1 MKEINFKNLGITIN
15 SGELVS
21 IIGPNGSG
29 KTIFLKRICGK
40 LKNDDIFI
48 DDKSINEYS
57 LNYKRNNI
65 VCVFDDNI
73 YNTDNVKD
81 ELKFYL
87 GKLNFARKEIDNKIN
102 DFIEF
107 FNLESLINKKIINLS
122 IQDRIYI
129 KILSLLIIVPSLFC
143 IDDLLTYLNK
153 DKKIKILNY
162 IKDRSITLLNV
173 SSNMEE
179 LLFLDKVLILNK
191 GKKEVYD
198 NTINVLE
205 NESLFKELGIS
216 LPFIYDINNM
226 LKDYELINENHIVYR
241 ELVDLLWK

>member
-1 MKEINFKNLGITIN
+1 MKSITFKNLDITIN
-15 SGELVS
+15 SGELVG
-21 IIGPNGSG
+21 IIGPNASG
-29 KTIFLKRICGK
+29 KTNFLKMICGRI
-40 LKNDDIFI
+40 KNEDINI
-48 DDKSINEYS
+48 DEYNINNYS
-57 LNYKRNNI
+57 LEYKRNNI

-81 ELKFYL
+81 ELKYYL
-87 GKLNFARKEIDNKIN
+87 EKLFLNKDEIYNIIN
-102 DFIEF
+102 DFIEY
-107 FNLESLINKKIINLS
+107 FNLEDLLDKKFINLS
-122 IQDRIYI
+122 TEDRIYI
-129 KILSLLIIVPSLFC
+129 KILSLLAIVPSLFC

-162 IKDRSITLLNV
+162 IKDKNITLLSV

-179 LLFLDKVLILNK
+179 LLLLDKVLVLNK

-198 NTINVLE
+198 KTVNVLE
-205 NESLFKELGIS
+205 NENLFKELGIS

>member
-1 MKEINFKNLGITIN
+1 MQSVTFKNLDITIN
-15 SGELVS
+15 SGELVG
-21 IIGPNGSG
+21 IIGPNASG
-29 KTIFLKRICGK
+29 KTNFLKMICGRI
-40 LKNDDIFI
+40 KNEDIN
-48 DDKSINEYS
+48 INEYNINSYS
-57 LNYKRNNI
+57 LEFKRNNI

-81 ELKFYL
+81 ELKYYL
-87 GKLNFARKEIDNKIN
+87 EKLFLNNDEIDDRIK
-102 DFIEF
+102 DFIEY
-107 FNLESLINKKIINLS
+107 FNLEDLINKKFINLS
-122 IQDRIYI
+122 TEDRIYI

-162 IKDRSITLLNV
+162 IKDKNITLLSV

-179 LLFLDKVLILNK
+179 VLLFDKVLILNK
-191 GKKEVYD
+191 GKKVIYD
-198 NTINVLE
+198 KTINVLE
-205 NESLFKELGIS
+205 NENLFKELGIS

>member
-1 MKEINFKNLGITIN
+1 MKSITFKNLDITIN
-15 SGELVS
+15 SGELVG
-21 IIGPNGSG
+21 IIGPNASG
-29 KTIFLKRICGK
+29 KTNFLKMICGR
-40 LKNDDIFI
+40 LKNEDINI
-48 DDKSINEYS
+48 DEHNINNYS
-57 LNYKRNNI
+57 LEYKRNNI

-81 ELKFYL
+81 ELKYYL
-87 GKLNFARKEIDNKIN
+87 EKLFLNKDEIDNRIS
-102 DFIEF
+102 DFIEY
-107 FNLESLINKKIINLS
+107 FNLEDLIDKRFINLS
-122 IQDRIYI
+122 TEDRIYI
-129 KILSLLIIVPSLFC
+129 KILSLLAIVPSLFC

-162 IKDRSITLLNV
+162 IKDKNITLLSV

-179 LLFLDKVLILNK
+179 LLLLDKVLVLNK

-198 NTINVLE
+198 KTVKVLE
-205 NESLFKELGIS
+205 NENLFKELGIS

>member
-1 MKEINFKNLGITIN
+1 MKSITFKNLGVTIN
-15 SGELVS
+15 SGELVG
-21 IIGPNGSG
+21 IIGPNASG
-29 KTIFLKRICGK
+29 KTCFLKMICGK
-40 LKNDDIFI
+40 IKNNDINI
-48 DDKSINEYS
+48 DEHNINNYS
-57 LNYKRNNI
+57 LEYKRNNI

-81 ELKFYL
+81 ELKYYL
-87 GKLNFARKEIDNKIN
+87 EKLLINKDEIYNRLK

-107 FNLESLINKKIINLS
+107 FNLESLINKKFINLS
-122 IQDRIYI
+122 TEDRIYI

-162 IKDRSITLLNV
+162 IKDKNITLLNV
-173 SSNMEE
+173 TSNMEE
-179 LLFLDKVLILNK
+179 LLLLDKVLVLNK

-198 NTINVLE
+198 KTISVLE

>member
-1 MKEINFKNLGITIN
+1 MKSITFKNLGITIN
-15 SGELVS
+15 SGELIG

-29 KTIFLKRICGK
+29 KTNFLKMICGRI
-40 LKNDDIFI
+40 KNDDINI
-48 DDKSINEYS
+48 DDYNINSYS
-57 LNYKRNNI
+57 LEYKRNNI

-81 ELKFYL
+81 ELKYYL
-87 GKLNFARKEIDNKIN
+87 EKLMLNRDEIDNRIK
-102 DFIEF
+102 DFIAY
-107 FNLESLINKKIINLS
+107 FNLEDLINKRFINLS
-122 IQDRIYI
+122 TENRIYI

-153 DKKIKILNY
+153 DKKVKILNY
-162 IKDRSITLLNV
+162 IKDKNITLLSV
-173 SSNMEE
+173 TSNMEE
-179 LLFLDKVLILNK
+179 LLLLDKVLVLNK

-198 NTINVLE
+198 KTINVLE
-205 NESLFKELGIS
+205 NENLFKELGIS